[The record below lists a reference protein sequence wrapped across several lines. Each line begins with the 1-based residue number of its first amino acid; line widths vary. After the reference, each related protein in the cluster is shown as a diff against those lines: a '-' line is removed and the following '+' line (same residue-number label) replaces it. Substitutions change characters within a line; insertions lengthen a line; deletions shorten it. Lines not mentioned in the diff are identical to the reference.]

1 MALKKLKESL
11 NGNHNVGMEKEEIDK
26 DTQLQKNVKLE
37 ESMEK
42 MIIGNKVKAVVED
55 NHMYDDEKKSIT
67 EEDGATITKE
77 QNSAAAAI
85 EPVLLPPTSK

>member
-11 NGNHNVGMEKEEIDK
+11 NGNHNVGMEEEEIDK

-42 MIIGNKVKAVVED
+42 MIIGNEVKAVVED

-67 EEDGATITKE
+67 EEDGATITEE

-85 EPVLLPPTSK
+85 EPVLLPSTSK